1 MWPLRAGIAKKQK
14 KNRVIK
20 NMHEQDMQKPELLWQ
35 KNQMPELLEEKLEV
49 KGKYW
54 LEQGL
59 SLSEK
64 KIYIA
69 I

>member
-14 KNRVIK
+14 KRVNK
-20 NMHEQDMQKPELLWQ
+20 NMHEQDIQKPELLWQ
-35 KNQMPELLEEKLEV
+35 KNQTSELLEEKLEV

-59 SLSEK
+59 SLS
-64 KIYIA
+64 
-69 I
+69 